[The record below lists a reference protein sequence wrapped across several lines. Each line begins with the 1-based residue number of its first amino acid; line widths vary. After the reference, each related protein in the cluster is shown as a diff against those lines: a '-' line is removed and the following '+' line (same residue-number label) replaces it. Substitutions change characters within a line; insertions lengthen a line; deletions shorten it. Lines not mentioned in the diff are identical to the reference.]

1 MTTCPRCAAE
11 TPDDGTKFC
20 RECGASMVLVR
31 SCPSC
36 GAADEG
42 GRFCGQC
49 GTVLDAAAANVGDP
63 VRVPDRP
70 VAERRVTSVLFA
82 DLVGFTP
89 LAEARDAE
97 EVRELLSRYFAQ
109 CRTVIGRYGGTVE
122 KFIGDAV
129 MAVWGVPISHEDD
142 AERAVRA
149 ALELVQAIS
158 AMGEDLGAPDLAVRV
173 GVVTGEVA
181 VTVGATAEG
190 MVAGDAVNTASRVQS
205 VADTGS
211 VWVDEGTRSLT
222 AAAIAYA
229 DAGEHLLKGKASPV
243 RLWQA
248 RAVVAEVGGG
258 QRVDGLE
265 APLAG
270 RDREVRVIKELFHST
285 QESARPRL
293 VVVDGEPGVGKS
305 RLAWE
310 FEKYVDGLTATVRW
324 HRGRCLSYGDGVAFW
339 ALAEALRPRL
349 GLTEADSGETVT
361 AGLEAGLATFVPVP
375 EERDWLRPRLAAL
388 VGASQGAGFAREDLF
403 SAWTAFLER
412 LSEGGNAVVLVID
425 DAQFADD
432 GLLDFLDS
440 KLATAR
446 APIFVLVLARPEL
459 LTRRPELGGRR
470 ASVVRLD
477 PLDDAAM
484 ATLVDGLV
492 VGLPAQVRTALVA
505 RAEGVPLFAIE
516 TVRALIDRDA
526 VVPREG
532 HYVPADGV
540 ELDLAAIGAPA
551 SLQALVAARLDAL
564 SPSERAVVAD
574 ASVLGTSF
582 TKAGLIAVSAD
593 PAGINE
599 ALSALQRKE
608 IIAVQQDRFSAE
620 RGQFRFVQAVVRQVA
635 YGTLSRRD
643 RKQRHVAAAD
653 FLATQPDPG
662 DDLTV
667 VIAQHLLDAVDAM
680 GSMDA
685 DLGDLVPRAC
695 ALLERAG
702 HRAKALGSSAEAR
715 RRFEAALA
723 RSTDIEDRARLHF
736 ACGQA
741 AQDAGDYQGGAAHA
755 QAAME
760 LYDELER
767 PIDAGS
773 AAGIAAL
780 SLQILSDFDGVIA
793 LAEPRWQALEGIR
806 DSERALLSLAGP
818 LANSHFELE
827 DLAQAGRYVERRV
840 FLAEAVGDPE
850 QLAKAMINMGG
861 RYQATGGPR
870 ISRALYEGA
879 ADVAR
884 THDLPGAL
892 AHALIN
898 LSTVLM
904 SRDLPAAI
912 DALFE
917 ARDMARRAGVS
928 GMADYAAGNCSSALW
943 SAGRLA
949 ESRQVV
955 QEAVETATTPT
966 VRWGLAVVE
975 AYLADAQGE
984 PLPPLPDIETALS
997 SWDLAARGS
1006 LDVLRLLTQGDVQGA
1021 AALSEATLAH
1031 QLSSSGLEDDF
1042 MHFWPPLVRAAL
1054 AAGDVPL
1061 AERLLE
1067 PVRGAAP
1074 GLLSTAVAA
1083 HLRNLQGLV
1092 GAARGD
1098 EPVKVEADLRAGVAA
1113 LADFGAVGWSARAEE
1128 DLARWLAG
1136 QGRAVDA
1143 APHLEH
1149 ARATYAQIGAT
1160 GWLTRLDSF
1169 ISAGLAEHVGRH
1181 A

>member
-1 MTTCPRCAAE
+1 VAGCPRCAAQM
-11 TPDDGTKFC
+11 PDGTRFC
-20 RECGASMVLVR
+20 RECGASMMLVR

-42 GRFCGQC
+42 GRFCGHC
-49 GTVLDAAAANVGDP
+49 GTVLDTDP
-63 VRVPDRP
+63 TIEAVRAPDRP

-97 EVRELLSRYFAQ
+97 DVRELLSEYFAQ

-129 MAVWGVPISHEDD
+129 MAVWGVPVSHEDD

-158 AMGEDLGAPDLAVRV
+158 AMGEDLGAADLAVRV

-205 VADTGS
+205 VADAGS
-211 VWVDEGTRSLT
+211 VWVDESTRSLT

-229 DAGEHLLKGKASPV
+229 DAGEHLLKGKAEPV

-293 VVVDGEPGVGKS
+293 VVIDGEPGVGKS

-349 GLTEADSGETVT
+349 GLTEADSGEAVT
-361 AGLEAGLATFVPVP
+361 AGLDAGLATFVPLP

-388 VGASQGAGFAREDLF
+388 VGASHGAGFAREDLF
-403 SAWTAFLER
+403 SAWTAFFER

-432 GLLDFLDS
+432 GLLDFLDAM
-440 KLATAR
+440 LATAR

-492 VGLPAQVRTALVA
+492 AGLPTPVRTALVA

-526 VVPREG
+526 VVPRDG

-564 SPSERAVVAD
+564 LPGERAVVAD
-574 ASVLGTSF
+574 ASVLGASF
-582 TKAGLIAVSAD
+582 TKAGLAAVSSD
-593 PAGINE
+593 PDGIDA

-620 RGQFRFVQAVVRQVA
+620 RGQYRFVQAVVRQVA

-643 RKQRHVAAAD
+643 RKQRHLAAAD

-662 DDLTV
+662 DDLAV
-667 VIAQHLLDAVDAM
+667 VIAQHLLDAVDAA
-680 GSMDA
+680 GSLDA
-685 DLGDLVPRAC
+685 DVEGLVTRAC

-702 HRAKALGSSAEAR
+702 IRAKALGSPAEAR

-723 RSTDIEDRARLHF
+723 RSTVVEDLARLHF
-736 ACGQA
+736 VCGDA
-741 AQDAGDYQGGAAHA
+741 AQDAGDYEGGAEHA
-755 QAAME
+755 RTAME
-760 LYDELER
+760 LYDQLGR
-767 PIDAGS
+767 PIDAAA
-773 AAGIAAL
+773 AAGTAAY
-780 SLQILSDFDGVIA
+780 SLRILSDFAGVVA
-793 LAEPRWQALEGIR
+793 LAEPRWQALEGVR
-806 DSERALLSLAGP
+806 DSERALLRLAGP
-818 LANSHFELE
+818 LADSYFELE
-827 DLAQAGRYVERRV
+827 DLEAAGRYVERRV

-850 QLAKAMINMGG
+850 LLAKAMINLGG
-861 RYQATGGPR
+861 RYQSTGGPSV
-870 ISRALYEGA
+870 SRALYEEA
-879 ADVAR
+879 ADIAR
-884 THDLPGAL
+884 AHDLPGAL
-892 AHALIN
+892 AHALVN

-904 SRDLPAAI
+904 SRDLPAAV

-917 ARDMARRAGVS
+917 AREMARRAGVS
-928 GMADYAAGNCSSALW
+928 SVADYAAGNCSSALW

-949 ESRQVV
+949 EARQVV
-955 QEAVETATTPT
+955 QEGVDTVTTPT
-966 VRWGLAVVE
+966 VRWGLAVV
-975 AYLADAQGE
+975 ANNLADAEGQ
-984 PLPPLPDIETALS
+984 PLPPLLEDETALS
-997 SWDLAARGS
+997 AWDLAARGS
-1006 LDVLRLLTQGDVQGA
+1006 IAALRLQAEGDVQGA
-1021 AALSEATLAH
+1021 AALAEDTLAH
-1031 QLSSSGLEDDF
+1031 QLAASGLEDDF
-1042 MHFWPPLVRAAL
+1042 VNFWPPLVRSAV

-1067 PVRGAAP
+1067 PVAGAAP
-1074 GLLSTAVAA
+1074 GLLSTGVAA
-1083 HLRNLQGLV
+1083 HLRGLRGLV

-1098 EPVKVEADLRAGVAA
+1098 DPASVEADLRAGVAA

-1128 DLARWLAG
+1128 DLARWLVGQDRAG
-1136 QGRAVDA
+1136 DA

-1149 ARATYAQIGAT
+1149 ARATYAQIGAL
-1160 GWLTRLDSF
+1160 GWLQRLDAFAS
-1169 ISAGLAEHVGRH
+1169 SGLAGSR
-1181 A
+1181 